1 MKTVLI
7 VDDEPVVLRV
17 LKLAL
22 EQAKYEVASASN
34 GEEALSAVREAPP
47 DVLITDIEMPRM
59 SGEEL
64 CKKLNEEFP
73 DRSFPIFVVT
83 SVTSI
88 EHREWSENLPNVMFL
103 EKPISARKL
112 LARLNEYFSDEQ
124 AEEVQ

>member
-22 EQAKYEVASASN
+22 EQAQYQVVSASN
-34 GEEALSAVREAPP
+34 GEEALALVHDSHP

-59 SGEEL
+59 SGETL
-64 CKKLNEEFP
+64 CKKLNEEVP
-73 DRSFPIFVVT
+73 DRKFPIFVVT
-83 SVTSI
+83 SVTAI
-88 EHREWSENLPNVMFL
+88 EHREWSRELPNVLFL

-112 LARLNEYFSDEQ
+112 IARLNDHFTGVT
-124 AEEVQ
+124 AEETQ